1 MRCSISSPVSEG
13 LPLFPT
19 HLLICPPEA
28 PDTQTF
34 RSRLQNV
41 PLPPQKQPSPQVPPV
56 SATLF
61 LPGKNDTVS
70 ALSSLLRQMHSA
82 IC

>member
-1 MRCSISSPVSEG
+1 MRCSKGSPVSEE
-13 LPLFPT
+13 PLLFLT
-19 HLLICPPEA
+19 HPLICLPEA

-34 RSRLQNV
+34 RFRLQNY
-41 PLPPQKQPSPQVPPV
+41 PLLPQRQLSPPVPPA

-61 LPGKNDTVS
+61 LPDKNDTVS
-70 ALSSLLRQMHSA
+70 TLSHRLRQMHSA

>member
-1 MRCSISSPVSEG
+1 MRCSKGSPVSEG
-13 LPLFPT
+13 LPLSPT

-28 PDTQTF
+28 PDIQTF
-34 RSRLQNV
+34 RFRLQNV
-41 PLPPQKQPSPQVPPV
+41 PLPPQRQLSPPVPPA

-61 LPGKNDTVS
+61 LPDKNDTVS
-70 ALSSLLRQMHSA
+70 TLSHRLRQMHSA